1 MWLLVLIGVFAV
13 GIVGATA
20 DAQADAYLAQGDE
33 ALSQGIFDAAIAH
46 YQDGAKL
53 ISDEDS
59 LETVLS
65 LYTNLGTALS
75 SIGRDEE
82 AVKQYEKAVLVYKE
96 KSDDVTE
103 ASHQEDIKAIT
114 SQAAFFLGM
123 VYQDLDQPR
132 DAADAYQFASSLD
145 PLHWASFA
153 NLGSVLHDSL
163 SMHRQAVEAYNSA
176 YALITEKYSECTDPP
191 DDPRSV
197 LSQLQYRIG
206 LCITHDPNQRCAVVD
221 NPDKEMSCNELAA
234 NAFSMAIE
242 FDETNESARHML
254 VGQKKRILCLLPK
267 PSAGNSASHCIDCI
281 DPRRQ

>member
-1 MWLLVLIGVFAV
+1 MRLAVLFVLLVGAF
-13 GIVGATA
+13 GATTA
-20 DAQADAYLAQGDE
+20 DSLDAGAYLAQGDE
-33 ALSQGIFDAAIAH
+33 ALSRGLFNDAIGH
-46 YQDGAKL
+46 YQGGVEL
-53 ISDEDS
+53 VSDDDDLVTE
-59 LETVLS
+59 LS

-75 SIGRDEE
+75 SIGQDQD
-82 AVKQYEKAVLVYKE
+82 ALKQYEKAILVYKG
-96 KSDDVTE
+96 KIDDIPE
-103 ASHQEDIKAIT
+103 ASQQRDAKAII

-132 DAADAYQFASSLD
+132 DAADAYRFATTLD
-145 PLHWASFA
+145 EMHWAAFA

-176 YALITEKYSECTDPP
+176 YALIMDKYSECTDPP
-191 DDPRSV
+191 EDPRPV

-234 NAFSMAIE
+234 NAFSMALK

-254 VGQKKRILCLLPK
+254 VGVKGKSCFLFKRTNSGDNQLLTFL
-267 PSAGNSASHCIDCI
+267 
-281 DPRRQ
+281 